1 MLKRNKVFVVVFQ
14 RQNYFSLAFKV
25 RHCLRHIP
33 LNPVNNNRLPQNH
46 ESVMSL
52 DNSSSTIAP
61 KRVYNMIIQKG
72 NNFIFII
79 MAKLLVI
86 NYGGKRKG

>member
-1 MLKRNKVFVVVFQ
+1 MWWLFTKDKIV
-14 RQNYFSLAFKV
+14 FSLAFKV
-25 RHCLRHIP
+25 GPCLRLIP

-46 ESVMSL
+46 EPMMFFG
-52 DNSSSTIAP
+52 NSSSTIAP
-61 KRVYNMIIQKG
+61 KRVYKMTTKKG